1 MINKFRETLEVVSAH
16 ANIDTN
22 YGPYKSIELAL
33 KNVPKQIREI
43 GRTVGVIE
51 GGSVV
56 EYWFK
61 SGIEDSDI
69 EVKSS
74 GGLMEIETLNTPPI
88 TFTGNGTTTT
98 PLSLTITPVSATLK
112 GIVNNIS
119 LQELGGTDKLIN
131 GVRIGRGNTNFENNL
146 VISRNGLASNTT
158 GKYNTAI
165 GNGDGQ
171 NEGVLQLNT
180 TGKNNTSVGSDSMVN
195 NTTGSNNNAF
205 GAGVL
210 FYNSIG
216 TYNTGLGDYSLFNNT
231 SGQWNTAVDSSSL
244 NKNTTGQRNTA
255 VGTSLYWNGTGQ
267 RNTAIGFNSLY
278 ANNTGSFNTAIGEG
292 SGYIN
297 GVGSYNTLIGGQTF
311 GGAGYSS
318 APSTINYNRNV
329 IIGYNIIGAN
339 GTNDT
344 LAIDNKGATST
355 NPINALIY
363 GGFSD
368 VNRFVKINGNFKVNQ
383 DYLTTDSTYT
393 KMVVSKVDGTFGI
406 VDRPNVINNSYST
419 TEIKTGGTWINGK
432 PIYTQYVTINLLA
445 GSASAVGFAFPTF
458 NIIDFEKCFLTLP
471 LGTRKTPPGTN
482 AGFENDWFFSI
493 ENDSSIL
500 VKPDV
505 SSAQVRTISGVLI
518 YTKTT
523 D

>member
-1 MINKFRETLEVVSAH
+1 MKQKLRQTYNEYKVRPNL
-16 ANIDTN
+16 DTY
-22 YGPYKSIELAL
+22 YGLYDSIEEAL
-33 KNVPKQIREI
+33 KIIPRRMRSE
-43 GRTVGVIE
+43 GRTVGILE
-51 GGSVV
+51 SGSVV

-61 SGIEDSDI
+61 SGIEDSDL

-74 GGLMEIETLNTPPI
+74 GGLMEIETLNTPLI

-98 PLSLTITPVSATLK
+98 PLSLTITPVSATQS
-112 GIVNNIS
+112 GIVDNTS
-119 LQELGGTDKLIN
+119 LQELGGVDKLIN
-131 GVRIGRGNTNFENNL
+131 GVRVGKGAGTRPTWSTAFGVNALQYTTTGFYNDAFGRAVLN
-146 VISRNGLASNTT
+146 SNTT
-158 GKYNTAI
+158 GSYNVGLGAYSL
-165 GNGDGQ
+165 N
-171 NEGVLQLNT
+171 LNT
-180 TGKNNTSVGSDSMVN
+180 T
-195 NTTGSNNNAF
+195 
-205 GAGVL
+205 
-210 FYNSIG
+210 
-216 TYNTGLGDYSLFNNT
+216 
-231 SGQWNTAVDSSSL
+231 GQWNTAVGSSAL
-244 NKNTTGQRNTA
+244 NKNTTGERNTA
-255 VGTSLYWNGTGQ
+255 VGTSLYWNGAGQKNTGV
-267 RNTAIGFNSLY
+267 GFNALY
-278 ANNTGSFNTAIGEG
+278 ANNTGSYNTAVGEG
-292 SGYIN
+292 SGYVN

-329 IIGYNIIGAN
+329 IIGYNIIGVN

-344 LAIDNKGATST
+344 LAIDNKGATATS
-355 NPINALIY
+355 PANALIY

-432 PIYTQYVTINLLA
+432 SIYTQYVTINLLA

-471 LGTRKTPPGTN
+471 SGTRKTPPGTS

-493 ENDSSIL
+493 ENNSSIL